1 MRTGLSTTEVQR
13 FLSGCLDDKAQSKIL
28 GGLGFMERLTLR
40 SQGSVKIGEC
50 RLDGWSCALP
60 IYLFR
65 CDKHGYQL
73 SYPNRH
79 YMLLICPVCNLE
91 RRSVVDAHPEM
102 EEFVEQH
109 IVA

>member
-28 GGLGFMERLTLR
+28 GGARAR
-40 SQGSVKIGEC
+40 IQGSVKIGEC

-60 IYLFR
+60 IYLFS